1 MKTKICMLL
10 CLTYCFIGLEMIQA
24 ETVSKGIDYTTRQET
39 IAGNPQVFRQ
49 LTVKPDA
56 NNYWITTKGR
66 DYVLATEPLPM
77 QLNRS
82 MTSGN
87 RIVAGINGDMYK
99 VATGLPIGLQIQK
112 NEVLISHSVKESAL
126 KYPSFVID
134 GHGRPEIGSFGMVG
148 SIRAANRTLTV
159 HSLNRNEN
167 LSDRMG
173 LFTSAHHPSKK
184 IKLYEPSETMK
195 KTVAIV
201 VLQGRPVRSFQ
212 LGTDYAWTVGKV
224 ETKFR
229 SEIDVPSNSVVL
241 VAFGKQKKPLLELI
255 RAKQLT
261 TQFNLIQ
268 LSNLAVRNDI
278 QEAVSGYNWLIKDG
292 IGFDL
297 NALATNHDRFL
308 MIARKAR
315 TLIGVGADRTVH
327 MVTVDQARTDSRG
340 ITMVEAVAQMQRLGA
355 TSALAFDGGGS
366 TEMMVRREGEFP
378 TKTVNYPADGRSRS
392 VTNGLMVA
400 TRYRPTNVAAK
411 VIVAAQPEMYLGE
424 KRQLALKLTD
434 RTGQPVD
441 ATKKKI
447 TLTGTGVSG
456 LQVTAPIT
464 PGKWRGKLKV
474 DQASKTVKI
483 TVTNRLSGLVV
494 NGGRPIVLKV
504 GQKQPLIT
512 EGWFNGRK
520 VTVPQAEKT
529 YQSTGNI
536 ANVTKDT
543 VVAKRIGKT
552 TVKVTAGG
560 RTVIVPVT
568 VTSAKKTAVLDGFEK
583 GSYQAQSPYVSS
595 YTARISTKQKT
606 VGRAS
611 LAVTYDYSGWQKQN
625 GAMYLSSPNWIIPY
639 PAKTLSLDVYGNR
652 HAPWLRAKLKDA
664 TGKSH
669 TVDFVKKVDWKG
681 FKTVQA
687 KLDSSWQAPL
697 KIETIYFVE
706 TDQTQKGDKTKH
718 RVYLDQLKV
727 SY

>member
-1 MKTKICMLL
+1 M
-10 CLTYCFIGLEMIQA
+10 GV
-24 ETVSKGIDYTTRQET
+24 ETIHGETISKGIDYTTRQET
-39 IAGNPQVFRQ
+39 IAGSPQVFRQ
-49 LTVKPDA
+49 ITVRPDA
-56 NNYWITTKGR
+56 NNYWLTTKGR
-66 DYVLATEPLPM
+66 DHVLATEPLPV
-77 QLNRS
+77 QVNRS
-82 MTSGN
+82 TMSGN
-87 RIVAGINGDMYK
+87 RIIAGINGDMYK

-112 NEVLISHSVKESAL
+112 NEVVISHSVKESAL
-126 KYPSFVID
+126 KYPSFVI
-134 GHGRPEIGSFGMVG
+134 GRQGQPEIGSFGVVG
-148 SIRAANRTLTV
+148 SIRSLNQSLTI

-167 LSDRMG
+167 LSDRIG
-173 LFTSAHHPSKK
+173 LFTSAHHPLKK
-184 IKLYEPSETMK
+184 IKLDEPSETMK

-308 MIARKAR
+308 MMARKAR
-315 TLIGVGADRTVH
+315 TLIGVSADRTVH
-327 MVTVDQARTDSRG
+327 MLTVDQARNDSRG

-355 TSALAFDGGGS
+355 VSALAFDGGGS
-366 TEMMVRREGEFP
+366 TEMIVRREGEFP
-378 TKTVNYPADGRSRS
+378 IKTVNYPADGRSRS
-392 VTNGLMVA
+392 ITNGLMVA
-400 TRYRPTNVAAK
+400 TRYRPTNVATK
-411 VIVAAQPEMYLGE
+411 VIVARQEEMYLGE
-424 KRQLALKLTD
+424 KRQLTVKLTD

-464 PGKWRGKLKV
+464 PGEWRGKLKV

-483 TVTNRLSGLVV
+483 NVTNRLSGLVV

-504 GQKQPLIT
+504 GQTQPLIT
-512 EGWFNGRK
+512 EGWFNSRR
-520 VTVPQAEKT
+520 VTVPQAEKM
-529 YQSTGNI
+529 YQSIGVNI
-536 ANVTKDT
+536 AKVMKGK

-552 TVKVTAGG
+552 AVKLTAGG
-560 RTVIVPVT
+560 RTVTVPVT
-568 VTSAKKTAVLDGFEK
+568 VTSAKKTEVLDGFEK
-583 GSYQAQSPYVSS
+583 GTYEARSPYISS
-595 YTARISTKQKT
+595 YTARLSTKQKT
-606 VGRAS
+606 AGRTS
-611 LAVTYDYSGWQKQN
+611 LALTYDYSGWRKQN
-625 GAMYLSSPNWIIPY
+625 GAMYLSSPNWIIPS

-664 TGKSH
+664 TGKTH
-669 TVDFVKKVDWKG
+669 LVDFVKEVDWKG

-687 KLDSSWQAPL
+687 QLDSSWQAPL
-697 KIETIYFVE
+697 KIETIYFIE